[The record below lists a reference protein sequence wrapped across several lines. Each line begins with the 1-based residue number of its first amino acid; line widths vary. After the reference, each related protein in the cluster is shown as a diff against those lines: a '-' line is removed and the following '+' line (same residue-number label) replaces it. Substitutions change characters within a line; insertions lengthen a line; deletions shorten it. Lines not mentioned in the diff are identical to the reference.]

1 MQRQRVP
8 TAFFLRAISHDLESA
23 AVSSDA
29 VSAIVD
35 TSTLLGNEAVKFV
48 KLTVGYHMDFT
59 TSGHVILAL
68 TRETED
74 SAAPDLVSL
83 SGLRNLKN
91 EGHMLRGPFFLPT
104 TLNGQEV
111 WKPKSQIITN
121 LVLDEDDDLRLCT
134 TIHPSSLAMG
144 STRNKI
150 IIYAKGY
157 YRTVT

>member
-48 KLTVGYHMDFT
+48 KLTIGYHMDFT
-59 TSGHVILAL
+59 TDGHIILAI

-91 EGHMLRGPFFLPT
+91 EGHMIRGPFFLPT
-104 TLNGQEV
+104 QLQGGK
-111 WKPKSQIITN
+111 WKPKSAVLKN
-121 LVLDEDDDLRLCT
+121 LTLDEDDDLRLCT
-134 TIHPSSLAMG
+134 TIHPSSLAM
-144 STRNKI
+144 SSSRNKI
-150 IIYAKGY
+150 IVFAKGY